1 MFIAFGGHFTG
12 EDNKLLEEKKK
23 VFEELSKQVDELY
36 KKKVGRV
43 WATSF
48 YQYLDINIFP
58 L

>member
-43 WATSF
+43 WSTSF
-48 YQYLDINIFP
+48 LSVFRH
-58 L
+58 

>member
-36 KKKVGRV
+36 KKKVG
-43 WATSF
+43 WLWTTSLLSVF
-48 YQYLDINIFP
+48 RH
-58 L
+58 